1 MLVFYGGLASGSALW
16 GAVGARLGVPTALL
30 LSAIGMVIGLAATYR
45 FHLPSGEGLNLA
57 PSRQNPAPII
67 HHGFEPDHGPVLVT
81 VQYQVEAARTADF
94 AAAMQEVRRI
104 RLRDGAFDWGLF
116 ADAEAPHRYVEV
128 FLVKSWLEH
137 LRQHE
142 RQTVSDLDVL
152 EQARAFHAGGEP
164 PVVHHLIAERML
176 RLG

>member
-1 MLVFYGGLASGSALW
+1 
-16 GAVGARLGVPTALL
+16 
-30 LSAIGMVIGLAATYR
+30 MVAGLAATYR
-45 FHLPSGEGLNLA
+45 LHLLSGVEGLNLS

-67 HHGFEPDHGPVLVT
+67 HHTLEVERGPVLVS
-81 VQYQVEAARTADF
+81 VQYQVDPERTAEF
-94 AAAMQEVRRI
+94 AAAMREVRRI

-128 FLVKSWLEH
+128 FLVRSWLEH

-142 RQTVSDLDVL
+142 RQTVTDLDVL
-152 EQARAFHAGGEP
+152 KQARAFHVGEEP
-164 PVVHHLIAERML
+164 PVVRHLIAERTM